1 MQQPDW
7 APALQ
12 AAYNAALEYLDE
24 LPARPVAARG
34 TLADLRA
41 KIDMALPSTSSEPA
55 EVIRDL
61 VQATRDGLVAEGSG
75 RFFGFVIGGATPAA
89 MAADW
94 LTSVWDQNAGL
105 YVAGPAAAVVE
116 EVAARWVLELLGLP
130 EQCTVAFVTGAQMAT
145 FTGLAAARHHLLAQ
159 RGWNVEVDGLA
170 DAPRI
175 TVLAGG
181 HRHTTIDRALRY
193 LGLGTASLVA
203 LETDEQGRLRP
214 TALAAA
220 LGSLGDGPV
229 IICTQSGDVDTGAC
243 DPFIEVCDLAQR
255 AGAWVHV
262 DGAVGLW
269 AAASPTRRGLL
280 TGFDRADSWTTDA
293 HKWLNVPYD
302 SGIAI
307 VRHRDAHRAAMGTR
321 ASYLVHAAGDERDSV
336 DYTPEFS
343 RRARGFAVYAALRA
357 LGASGVADLV
367 DRCCDH
373 ARSFARALD
382 GRDGITVLN
391 DVVLNQVLVGF
402 TDADAYAVAERIRA
416 DGTCFMTATRFDG
429 RPALRISVSNWT
441 TDESDVDASVAAI
454 LTALAQVRGGTANGP
469 AA

>member
-12 AAYNAALEYLDE
+12 AAYTAALDYLDE
-24 LPARPVAARG
+24 LPGRPVAARA

-41 KIDMALPSTSSEPA
+41 KIDIGLPATPSEPA

-94 LTSVWDQNAGL
+94 LTTVWDQNAGL
-105 YVAGPAAAVVE
+105 YVAGPAASVVE

-130 EQCTVAFVTGAQMAT
+130 EQSTVAFVTGAQMAT

-159 RGWNVEVDGLA
+159 RGWNVEVNGLA
-170 DAPRI
+170 GAPRI

-193 LGLGTASLVA
+193 LGLGTGSLVA
-203 LETDEQGRLRP
+203 LETDEQGRLLP
-214 TALAAA
+214 AALAAA
-220 LGSLGDGPV
+220 LASVGNGPV

-243 DPFIEVCDLAQR
+243 DPFMEICDLAER

-269 AAASPTRRGLL
+269 AAASTARRALL
-280 TGFDRADSWTTDA
+280 NGFERADSWTTDA

-343 RRARGFAVYAALRA
+343 RRARGFAIYAALRA
-357 LGASGVADLV
+357 LGSAGVADLV
-367 DRCCDH
+367 DRCCGH

-382 GRDGITVLN
+382 GQDGMTVLN

-454 LTALAQVRGGTANGP
+454 LTALAQVRAGTANGP